1 MYSRY
6 FPDSE
11 MISHCKIQLLFQKFG
26 KLDQD
31 KWSIFLI
38 RNYGNNSFRLLR
50 SSAKSLDN
58 IPKYYPF
65 MK

>member
-1 MYSRY
+1 MFSRY

-11 MISHCKIQLLFQKFG
+11 MISHCKIKLLFQKLG

-31 KWSIFLI
+31 KWSIFFI
-38 RNYGNNSFRLLR
+38 RNYGNNSYRLLR